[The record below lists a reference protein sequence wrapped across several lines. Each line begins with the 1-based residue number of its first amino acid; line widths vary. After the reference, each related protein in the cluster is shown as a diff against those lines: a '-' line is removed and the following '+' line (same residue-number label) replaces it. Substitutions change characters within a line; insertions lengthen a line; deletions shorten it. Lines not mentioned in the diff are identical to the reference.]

1 MRAAIIALLP
11 VGLAGC
17 APAPEGEGAG
27 APTYLGIAATPLAPD
42 LVSLRVEME
51 GTRDRAALLRY
62 ADCAAAGHAAARGDG
77 FVRHL
82 RTTVSETAGIFGAD
96 AVYTISPGLPRGL
109 MTIDAEAT
117 VADCAAAGVPTV

>member
-1 MRAAIIALLP
+1 MRAAIIALMP

-17 APAPEGEGAG
+17 APAPGAEATA
-27 APTYLGIAATPLAPD
+27 APSYLGIAATPLAPD
-42 LVSLRVEME
+42 LVAIRVDMG
-51 GTRDRAALLRY
+51 GTRDRVALLRY
-62 ADCAAAGHAAARGDG
+62 AECAAAGHAAARGDG

-82 RTTVSETAGIFGAD
+82 RTTVVETAGNFGAD

-117 VADCAAAGVPTV
+117 VADCAASGVPTV